1 MTEDEKRQQ
10 KAMLLLD
17 FQEAQTN
24 LTHLTQEAGRM
35 STPIRKVG
43 DWLSNAETTDYSY
56 DQRAR
61 EKDAQ
66 IRANLELY
74 RQGLNFDAAV
84 ALMDEIKDARA
95 LLDRLEKRKAEFGLK

>member
-24 LTHLTQEAGRM
+24 LAHLRQEASRM
-35 STPIRKVG
+35 STPIRNVG

-84 ALMDEIKDARA
+84 ALMDEIKQAGA
-95 LLDRLEKRKAEFGLK
+95 LLEELAKRLGLK